1 MHMLPSLVFPQLL
14 ADQKGS
20 PAALMFWLSA
30 EETDALLLN
39 VDFHTLCAQFPCLFD
54 PTGLARQLT
63 MAMAVAGAR
72 SIAPAMFHRADAAL
86 PAKLAPGTQWIIG
99 DWYLASPP
107 AAIAADSAA
116 GPRAPALQLLQLV
129 AADADAREIEAVL
142 RRIPVLFSHLLRL
155 ANSLCIDSSRR
166 ITDFVQAVQ
175 LFGRQQMRRWLYLM
189 LFADAAG
196 DLRSGMLLAR
206 AAVRA
211 RMLEL
216 TARASGMGKPEQEQ
230 AFLAGLFS
238 MLGILFGMSLE
249 EVLRPLEISSALRA
263 AVLEHEGQ
271 IGRLLGM
278 IVSAEQGD
286 FVALIDALDALR
298 LTHAAFTVLGIQ
310 AYAWMVEVVLDPL
323 GRHHG

>member
-1 MHMLPSLVFPQLL
+1 MLPSLVFPQLL

-20 PAALMFWLSA
+20 PAALMFWLGA

-63 MAMAVAGAR
+63 MAMAAAGAR
-72 SIAPAMFHRADAAL
+72 SIAPAMFHRAEAAL
-86 PAKLAPGTQWIIG
+86 PATLAPGAQWIIG
-99 DWYLASPP
+99 DWYLAPPP
-107 AAIAADSAA
+107 AAVAIQADSPTD
-116 GPRAPALQLLQLV
+116 PRAPALQLLQLV
-129 AADADAREIEAVL
+129 AADADAREIDTVL

-155 ANSLCIDSSRR
+155 VNSLCIDSSGRV
-166 ITDFVQAVQ
+166 TDFVQAVQ

-189 LFADAAG
+189 LFADSAG
-196 DLRSGMLLAR
+196 LRSGMLLAR

-216 TARASGMGKPEQEQ
+216 TAGASGMGKPEQEQ

-238 MLGILFGMSLE
+238 MLGTLFGMPLE
-249 EVLRPLEISSALRA
+249 DVLRPLEISDTLRA
-263 AVLEHEGQ
+263 AVLEQEGE
-271 IGRLLGM
+271 IGRLLAM

-286 FVALIDALDALR
+286 FVALMDALDALR
-298 LTHAAFTVLGIQ
+298 LAHSAFTVLGIQ
-310 AYAWMVEVVLDPL
+310 AYTWMVDVVLAPL
-323 GRHHG
+323 GHNHG